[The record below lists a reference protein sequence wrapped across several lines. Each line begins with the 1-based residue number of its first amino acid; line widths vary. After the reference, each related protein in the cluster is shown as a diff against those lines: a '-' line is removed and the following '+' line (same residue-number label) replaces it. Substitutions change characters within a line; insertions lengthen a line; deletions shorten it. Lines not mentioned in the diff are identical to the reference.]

1 MDKKQVEQVQ
11 FVTKE
16 WVQER
21 IKYLEMELA
30 HRGFW
35 DGWCIK
41 GMEKELKEMQKKLDS
56 YNNNVVY

>member
-1 MDKKQVEQVQ
+1 MLNKEEVQ
-11 FVTKE
+11 FVTPH

-21 IKYLEMELA
+21 IKYLKMELA

-41 GMEKELKEMQKKLDS
+41 GMERELKEMQKKLDLHNKS
-56 YNNNVVY
+56 IVN

>member
-41 GMEKELKEMQKKLDS
+41 GMEKELKEIQKKLDL
-56 YNNNVVY
+56 YNKSIVN